1 MKQGQ
6 TTKIANKIVIAISH
20 PEKPLHKVKKL
31 LKHSDFRENNAPYN
45 LWPITSNGM
54 SYFQMRIVSSTV
66 YTKLYHKIIVY
77 FFMLRYQKTIQILC
91 KLQKASHLQD
101 PSAIVKVLRFG
112 EKASK

>member
-1 MKQGQ
+1 MIFSKDFQYFPMKQGQ
-6 TTKIANKIVIAISH
+6 TTKTANKIVIAISH
-20 PEKPLHKVKKL
+20 PEKPLNKAKKL

-77 FFMLRYQKTIQILC
+77 FFMLRYQRQFRYYANYKKLHICKTPQT
-91 KLQKASHLQD
+91 
-101 PSAIVKVLRFG
+101 
-112 EKASK
+112 

>member
-77 FFMLRYQKTIQILC
+77 FLCSDVKDNSDTMQITKSFTFARPL
-91 KLQKASHLQD
+91 SH
-101 PSAIVKVLRFG
+101 SEGTAF
-112 EKASK
+112 